1 MIKSRALALA
11 ANLKNNPTVRKQSIQ
26 LITELAGVA
35 ASVSNGNHSYKLQ
48 RIISKT
54 TLGFSTAIALRSLL
68 EIILENSQIQKIVS
82 EDQFYIR
89 VFNNDVL
96 FNEIE
101 RHIKQNN
108 TQKVAKDTAA
118 ATEITFQS
126 LNIRDY
132 IDEDETPTLDNLN
145 VDIRSQVEKFDNV
158 KGVYV
163 YVEPEEVVEAKV
175 EIGGFKIEVE
185 KVDRLPKPAEN
196 TISLMDLDEEPG
208 WAPKKRG
215 SSSRKAPAVSALD
228 KKLQRWDSYLIKA
241 KTLEERDAV
250 YKWLLEMGPKAHRID
265 RDEEGG
271 YRGSTDIYVANADG
285 SGGWSSIPARTP
297 DTVILPEGQMEEIIR
312 EIKVFT
318 GYEQI
323 YAMLGVPYHH
333 GILLSGSPGTGK
345 SSAAQAIASALH
357 RSTYSASLATFESN
371 DAFIKFIKQVSP
383 NSIVLLEDVD
393 VAKAS
398 TSRDADNKGVTMDTL
413 LNVLDG
419 VLSPH
424 GCIFILTT
432 NHIENLGEAVIRAG
446 RVDATYDIT
455 YLVDEQLERLC
466 RKFMKIKPD
475 VDLELPS
482 LEGLKITPAEIVGV
496 IKTRIPHVAD
506 ALPDIRQFIENKR
519 IEVLEKAVT
528 ASTV

>member
-1 MIKSRALALA
+1 LIKSRVTALA

-54 TLGFSTAIALRSLL
+54 TLGFSTAIALRSLV
-68 EIILENSQIQKIVS
+68 EIILENSQIQKVLVD
-82 EDQFYIR
+82 DQYYVR

-101 RHIKQNN
+101 RHIKNNN
-108 TQKVAKDTAA
+108 TQKIAKST
-118 ATEITFQS
+118 TEAQEIILQS

-132 IDEDETPTLDNLN
+132 VDDDEAPTLEN
-145 VDIRSQVEKFDNV
+145 VDSEIRSQVENFENS

-163 YVEPEEVVEAKV
+163 YIEPEEVVEAKV
-175 EIGGFKIEVE
+175 EIGGFKIEVQRVE
-185 KVDRLPKPAEN
+185 RLPKPTESTMAVME
-196 TISLMDLDEEPG
+196 LDASDWVNPRRG
-208 WAPKKRG
+208 GKKA
-215 SSSRKAPAVSALD
+215 STTPTALE

-241 KTLEERDAV
+241 KTPAERDAV
-250 YKWLLEMGPKAHRID
+250 YQWMLELGPKAHRVD
-265 RDEEGG
+265 RSTEDG
-271 YRGSTDIYVANADG
+271 YRGSTDIFVANADG
-285 SGGWSSIPARTP
+285 SGSWSSIPARTP

-323 YAMLGVPYHH
+323 YSMLGVPYHH

-345 SSAAQAIASALH
+345 SSAAQAIASAM
-357 RSTYSASLATFESN
+357 RRQTFSASLATFESN
-371 DAFIKFIKQVSP
+371 DAFIKFIKNVGT

-398 TSRDADNKGVTMDTL
+398 TTRDADFKGVTMDTL

-432 NHIENLGEAVIRAG
+432 NHIENLGEAVVRAG

-466 RKFMKIKPD
+466 RKFMKLKPEMELD
-475 VDLELPS
+475 LPS
-482 LEGLKITPAEIVGV
+482 VEGLNITPAEVVGV

-506 ALPDIRQFIENKR
+506 ALPDIRQFIEDKR
-519 IEVLEKAVT
+519 ISVLEKA
-528 ASTV
+528 ASLV